1 MKNYKIATIAGDGIG
16 KEVVPEGIKILKEVA
31 KKHQFQIQFDDFD
44 FASCD
49 YYKKKG
55 KIYDAEVLESSS
67 IDENIVIKILIR
79 AGRTIAKPALEVLE
93 MALDPFTPTQVRV
106 SLMAA
111 LAYLIMPFDLFP
123 DFMPLVGY
131 SDDFVALTA
140 VLSIW
145 SRYMTPAIRERAERK
160 LNKLFPFVK

>member
-1 MKNYKIATIAGDGIG
+1 MNETNTEKKEKI
-16 KEVVPEGIKILKEVA
+16 
-31 KKHQFQIQFDDFD
+31 F
-44 FASCD
+44 
-49 YYKKKG
+49 
-55 KIYDAEVLESSS
+55 DAEVLESSS
-67 IDENIVIKILIR
+67 LDENIIIKILIK

-93 MALDPFTPTQVRV
+93 MALDPFTPAQVRI

-123 DFMPLVGY
+123 DFMPLVGF

-145 SRYMTPAIRERAERK
+145 SKYMTPSIRTRAERK
-160 LNKLFPFVK
+160 LNKLFPFI

>member
-1 MKNYKIATIAGDGIG
+1 MN
-16 KEVVPEGIKILKEVA
+16 EG
-31 KKHQFQIQFDDFD
+31 
-44 FASCD
+44 
-49 YYKKKG
+49 YYKKKE
-55 KIYDAEVLESSS
+55 KIYDAEVLESASL
-67 IDENIVIKILIR
+67 DENIIIKILSK

-93 MALDPFTPTQVRV
+93 MSIDPLTPAQVRV

-123 DFMPLVGY
+123 DFMPLVGF

-145 SRYMTPAIRERAERK
+145 SKYMTPSIRTRAERK
-160 LNKLFPFVK
+160 LNKLFPFY

>member
-1 MKNYKIATIAGDGIG
+1 MK
-16 KEVVPEGIKILKEVA
+16 E
-31 KKHQFQIQFDDFD
+31 DFYSD
-44 FASCD
+44 QD
-49 YYKKKG
+49 

-67 IDENIVIKILIR
+67 SDESVIIKILIK

-93 MALDPFTPTQVRV
+93 MSIDPYMPVQVRV

-123 DFMPLVGY
+123 DFMPLVGF

-145 SRYMTPAIRERAERK
+145 SKYVTPEIKTRAERK
-160 LNKLFPFVK
+160 LNKLFPFY

>member
-1 MKNYKIATIAGDGIG
+1 MKGDFYHN
-16 KEVVPEGIKILKEVA
+16 EER
-31 KKHQFQIQFDDFD
+31 
-44 FASCD
+44 
-49 YYKKKG
+49 
-55 KIYDAEVLESSS
+55 IYDAEVLESSS
-67 IDENIVIKILIR
+67 LDENIIIKILIK

-93 MALDPFTPTQVRV
+93 MAVDPYTPAKARI

-123 DFMPLVGY
+123 DFMPLVGF

-145 SRYMTPAIRERAERK
+145 SKYMTPSIRIRAEKK
-160 LNKLFPFVK
+160 LNKLFPYY

>member
-1 MKNYKIATIAGDGIG
+1 MEILFGDMRKETNKNEK
-16 KEVVPEGIKILKEVA
+16 V
-31 KKHQFQIQFDDFD
+31 
-44 FASCD
+44 
-49 YYKKKG
+49 
-55 KIYDAEVLESSS
+55 YDAEVLESSTL
-67 IDENIVIKILIR
+67 DENVVIKILVK

-93 MALDPFTPTQVRV
+93 MTIDPYTPAQVRV

-123 DFMPLVGY
+123 DFMPLVGF

-145 SRYMTPAIRERAERK
+145 SKYMTPSIKSKAEKK
-160 LNKLFPFVK
+160 LNKLFPNF

>member
-1 MKNYKIATIAGDGIG
+1 MNKTNT
-16 KEVVPEGIKILKEVA
+16 
-31 KKHQFQIQFDDFD
+31 
-44 FASCD
+44 
-49 YYKKKG
+49 KKKET
-55 KIYDAEVLESSS
+55 IYEAEVLESSS
-67 IDENIVIKILIR
+67 FDENIIIKILIK

-93 MALDPFTPTQVRV
+93 MAIDPFTPAQVRV

-123 DFMPLVGY
+123 DFMPLVGF

-145 SRYMTPAIRERAERK
+145 SKYMTPAIRTRAERK
-160 LNKLFPFVK
+160 LNKLFPLF

>member
-1 MKNYKIATIAGDGIG
+1 MND
-16 KEVVPEGIKILKEVA
+16 
-31 KKHQFQIQFDDFD
+31 
-44 FASCD
+44 S
-49 YYKKKG
+49 YYKDKE

-67 IDENIVIKILIR
+67 LDENIIIKILIR

-145 SRYMTPAIRERAERK
+145 SRYMTPAIRARAERE

>member
-1 MKNYKIATIAGDGIG
+1 MSDTNTK
-16 KEVVPEGIKILKEVA
+16 KE
-31 KKHQFQIQFDDFD
+31 
-44 FASCD
+44 
-49 YYKKKG
+49 

-67 IDENIVIKILIR
+67 LDENIIIKILIK

-93 MALDPFTPTQVRV
+93 MALDPFTPAQVRV

-123 DFMPLVGY
+123 DFMPLVGF

-140 VLSIW
+140 ILSIINC
-145 SRYMTPAIRERAERK
+145 S
-160 LNKLFPFVK
+160 LFFK

>member
-1 MKNYKIATIAGDGIG
+1 MND
-16 KEVVPEGIKILKEVA
+16 
-31 KKHQFQIQFDDFD
+31 
-44 FASCD
+44 S
-49 YYKKKG
+49 YYKNKE

-67 IDENIVIKILIR
+67 LDENIIIKILIR
-79 AGRTIAKPALEVLE
+79 AGRTISKPALEVFE
-93 MALDPFTPTQVRV
+93 MALDPFTPSQVRV

-123 DFMPLVGY
+123 DFMPVVGF

-145 SRYMTPAIRERAERK
+145 SKYMTPSIRARAVSYTH
-160 LNKLFPFVK
+160 LTLPTTPYV

>member
-1 MKNYKIATIAGDGIG
+1 MNNK
-16 KEVVPEGIKILKEVA
+16 
-31 KKHQFQIQFDDFD
+31 
-44 FASCD
+44 
-49 YYKKKG
+49 YYRTNN
-55 KIYDAEVLESSS
+55 KIYETEVIESSTVEPNV
-67 IDENIVIKILIR
+67 ILNILVK

-93 MALDPFTPTQVRV
+93 MAIDPLTPPQARV

-123 DFMPLVGY
+123 DFMPVIGF

-145 SRYMTPAIRERAERK
+145 SQYMTPAIRARVQRK
-160 LNKLFPFVK
+160 LDRLFPF

>member
-1 MKNYKIATIAGDGIG
+1 MKR
-16 KEVVPEGIKILKEVA
+16 E
-31 KKHQFQIQFDDFD
+31 
-44 FASCD
+44 
-49 YYKKKG
+49 YYRDNQTV
-55 KIYDAEVLESSS
+55 YEAEVIESSTVDS
-67 IDENIVIKILIR
+67 GLILKILIK

-93 MALDPFTPTQVRV
+93 MALDPFTPTQVRI

-123 DFMPLVGY
+123 DFMPLVGF

-145 SRYMTPAIRERAERK
+145 SKYMTPAIRIRAERK
-160 LNKLFPFVK
+160 LDKLFPF

>member
-1 MKNYKIATIAGDGIG
+1 MKDNVYNR
-16 KEVVPEGIKILKEVA
+16 E
-31 KKHQFQIQFDDFD
+31 Q
-44 FASCD
+44 
-49 YYKKKG
+49 
-55 KIYDAEVLESSS
+55 KIYEAEVLESSS
-67 IDENIVIKILIR
+67 LDENIIIKILIK

-93 MALDPFTPTQVRV
+93 MAVDPFTPAQVRV

-123 DFMPLVGY
+123 DFMPLVGF

-145 SRYMTPAIRERAERK
+145 SKYMTPSIRKRAERK
-160 LNKLFPFVK
+160 LNKLFPFY